1 MNKVLENM
9 YSIENGDKEAL
20 EKIQDI
26 LAKFPN
32 RQQYRVESFI
42 SPQFVRI
49 SVYKMEFKA

>member
-9 YSIENGDKEAL
+9 YSLENGDKEAL
-20 EKIQDI
+20 ERIQEI
-26 LAKFPN
+26 LSKFPN
-32 RQQYRVESFI
+32 RQQYRVETFI